1 MSTPRLA
8 THAYAASKANAA
20 HAHAQSDI
28 TGLAA
33 TLALLAPLNSPN
45 FTDAESDTPAP
56 GNNTTRVA
64 TTAFTTNAVAT
75 GKSEAIAASLGL
87 IATALAWSEANT
99 TLPAG
104 RIGVESDTLR
114 FKIGNGSSTWAELA
128 YAGELFDG
136 VFTEAAAP
144 ATPSSGKVVLYA
156 KTDGLLYSKDD
167 AGVET
172 QVSGGAGGGSGG
184 ETWDAAFDGLGYVV
198 VTGSMSFRPVASTG
212 TIAKAALVGDVSGS
226 VTVTVKK
233 YTPSGGA
240 LASEVTLGTIALAS
254 VRHNSSTPSWSVTA
268 GDVLEFSLGGTITSV
283 TKVFVRLST

>member
-1 MSTPRLA
+1 
-8 THAYAASKANAA
+8 
-20 HAHAQSDI
+20 
-28 TGLAA
+28 
-33 TLALLAPLNSPN
+33 
-45 FTDAESDTPAP
+45 
-56 GNNTTRVA
+56 
-64 TTAFTTNAVAT
+64 VAT